1 MSTNKVK
8 LAIAQEYKKCAKD
21 STYFTKKYCKIEH
34 PTKGRI
40 LFGLYPFQETT
51 LEKMHRER
59 YIIINKGRQLGIST
73 LSAAFILH
81 NMIFNNGYKVLIIA
95 TKQDVA
101 KNLVHKIRLMH
112 DFLPSWL
119 KQETLEDNKMMLRFK
134 NNGSSVKAVS
144 SSPDSAR
151 SEALS
156 LLVIDEAAHIS
167 NSEEI
172 WTAAQSTLA
181 TGGSCIL
188 LSTPNGVGNLFHR
201 IWQESLNGGDF
212 TSVFL
217 PWTVHP
223 ERDWKWR
230 KEQDILLG
238 EKAAAQECDGDFL
251 TSGHTV
257 VDGSILVW
265 YENNCVKDPIEK
277 RGETGDLWVWK
288 YPESD
293 CTYVVCAD
301 VSRGDSSDFSAFHVL
316 NIETLEQ
323 VAEFKSMI
331 GTTEFGHLLM
341 SIASEYNGALLAIEN
356 AYVGWAVLQ
365 TIIDLGYQNLY
376 YTFRNDPFVDP
387 DVHVNINQDYLLKD
401 NMVPGF
407 TTSTKTRPVMI
418 SKLETYYREKSP
430 IVYSK
435 RLIQELFTFVWKDH
449 KAEARDG
456 YNDDLVMSFA
466 IGLWVRDTSLKMKT
480 LGLSFSRSLLNNT
493 TKTIYTPS
501 NANKMHD
508 SWSMKTR
515 NNESES
521 LTWLIK

>member
-1 MSTNKVK
+1 
-8 LAIAQEYKKCAKD
+8 
-21 STYFTKKYCKIEH
+21 
-34 PTKGRI
+34 
-40 LFGLYPFQETT
+40 
-51 LEKMHRER
+51 
-59 YIIINKGRQLGIST
+59 
-73 LSAAFILH
+73 
-81 NMIFNNGYKVLIIA
+81 
-95 TKQDVA
+95 
-101 KNLVHKIRLMH
+101 
-112 DFLPSWL
+112 
-119 KQETLEDNKMMLRFK
+119 
-134 NNGSSVKAVS
+134 
-144 SSPDSAR
+144 
-151 SEALS
+151 
-156 LLVIDEAAHIS
+156 
-167 NSEEI
+167 
-172 WTAAQSTLA
+172 
-181 TGGSCIL
+181 
-188 LSTPNGVGNLFHR
+188 
-201 IWQESLNGGDF
+201 
-212 TSVFL
+212 
-217 PWTVHP
+217 
-223 ERDWKWR
+223 
-230 KEQDILLG
+230 
-238 EKAAAQECDGDFL
+238 
-251 TSGHTV
+251 V

-265 YENNCVKDPIEK
+265 YENNYVKDPIEK

-501 NANKMHD
+501 NSNKVHD